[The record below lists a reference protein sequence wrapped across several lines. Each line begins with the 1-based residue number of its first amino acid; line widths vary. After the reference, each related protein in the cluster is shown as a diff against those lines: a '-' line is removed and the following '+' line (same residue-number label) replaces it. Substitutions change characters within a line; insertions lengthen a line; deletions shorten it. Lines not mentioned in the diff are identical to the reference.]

1 MTRSIKTLQLARPV
15 SDAVL
20 RRLAD
25 LAHMPA
31 AKHKQPIKI
40 SPVPDE
46 VLQQLA
52 NLGHVST
59 DQHNFFFSAVRM
71 HVQTA
76 WELSALVKKRLTKKN
91 GAALLRAT
99 FELYEVLGNL
109 NNDEGKLIDEILG
122 DKSALVFGKISGE
135 GLHGLR
141 RTAYELV
148 LLFSLVTG
156 KPHPGYPYEARQ
168 LRQRGRRPGT
178 KKDSI
183 FQNFVCALLIFTN
196 RARGRFTLEKN
207 GPTGTL
213 IKAIEMLADYLPD
226 DFVPDPFSGSTLQ
239 RLKTW
244 CDQISVD
251 LDDVDYGTDDL
262 WMYSLYPRPHT

>member
-52 NLGHVST
+52 NLGHVSS
-59 DQHNFFFSAVRM
+59 DQHNFFFSAIRM

-76 WELSALVKKRLTKKN
+76 WELSALVKRGLTKKN
-91 GAALLRAT
+91 GAALLRAAL
-99 FELYEVLGNL
+99 ELYEVLGNL
-109 NNDEGKLIDEILG
+109 NNDDGKLIDEILG
-122 DKSALVFGKISGE
+122 DKSALALGKISGE

-168 LRQRGRRPGT
+168 LRHRGRRPGT
-178 KKDSI
+178 KKDSV

-196 RARGRFTLEKN
+196 RVRGRFTLEKN

-213 IKAIEMLADYLPD
+213 IEAIEMLAPHLPVG
-226 DFVPDPFSGSTLQ
+226 FVPDPLPGSILQ
-239 RLKTW
+239 RLKAW

-251 LDDVDYGTDDL
+251 LDDVDYGLDAL
-262 WMYSLYPRPHT
+262 WMYSLYPRPYT